1 MTDLHAALA
10 FLDAHINLEAT
21 AGRIHGLSLDRM
33 RALTH
38 VLGDPQAAYP
48 VVQVTGTNGKGSVT
62 AMTSALLRATGL
74 GVGTY
79 TSPHLESITER
90 LTYDGVPIDPDE
102 FAQLIVDVAA
112 LEPLLSDRPSYFE
125 LLTAAAFRW
134 FADRPVD
141 VAVVEVGLLG
151 LYDATNVADAQV
163 AVLTNVGKDHTD
175 GVGDWR
181 RRIAEEKVG
190 IVKPGATF
198 VLGETD
204 PELADVFAH
213 APAAETWVRG
223 RDFDVVDDRVALG
236 GHMVSLATPAQV
248 IDEIFLPLHGAHQV
262 ANASLALAA
271 TEALV
276 NRPLDADLVREAF
289 ASVQVPGR
297 FEVVA
302 NEPTVIIDGAHNPD
316 GARVAAAT
324 LTDDFT
330 LGGSLVLVVGMLG
343 GRDPAEMLDALG
355 AREAGFLIACTPP
368 SPRAIPAAEV
378 AAAAD
383 GLGIVAEA
391 VPDVAD
397 AVRRAL
403 ALATTEDLVLVT
415 GSLYVIGAAR
425 RAIVHGEALARV
437 GDHPD
442 EADWIRAWDD
452 ARRGE
457 GAARTLAT
465 VALAPNSVG
474 PIDTDDFDDADD
486 FDETEGLD
494 ER

>member
-33 RALTH
+33 RRLCD
-38 VLGDPQAAYP
+38 VLGDPQDAYP

-62 AMTSALLRATGL
+62 AMITALLQAAGL
-74 GVGTY
+74 GVGTF
-79 TSPHLESITER
+79 TSPHLESVTER
-90 LTYDGVPIDPDE
+90 LAYDGRPIDPDD
-102 FAQLIVDVAA
+102 FARLVTDLAA
-112 LEPLLSDRPSYFE
+112 LEPLLAERPSYFE

-151 LYDATNVADAQV
+151 RFDATNVADARV

-175 GVGDWR
+175 GEGDWR
-181 RRIAEEKVG
+181 RRIADEKVG

-204 PELADVFAH
+204 PGLASVFAQ
-213 APAAETWVRG
+213 APAAEVVVRSK
-223 RDFDVVDDRVALG
+223 DFDVVDDRVALG
-236 GHMVSLATPAQV
+236 GRMLTLSTPAHAV
-248 IDEIFLPLHGAHQV
+248 DEIFLPLHGAHQ
-262 ANASLALAA
+262 ARNASLALAA

-276 NRPLDADLVREAF
+276 HRPLEADAIRHAF
-289 ASVQVPGR
+289 ASVRVPGR
-297 FEVVA
+297 FEVLG

-316 GARVAAAT
+316 GARIAAAT
-324 LTDDFT
+324 LAEDFT
-330 LGGSLVLVVGMLG
+330 LHGSLVLVVGMLA
-343 GRDPAEMLDALG
+343 GRDPVEMLQALD

-368 SPRAIPAAEV
+368 SPRAVPAAEV

-391 VPDVAD
+391 VSDVAD

-403 ALATTEDLVLVT
+403 ALATSEDLVLVT

-425 RAIVHGEALARV
+425 RALLHGDALTRV
-437 GDHPD
+437 GDDAD

-452 ARRGE
+452 ARRAEGE
-457 GAARTLAT
+457 ARSLAT
-465 VALAPNSVG
+465 VGIGPPADASVVRTE
-474 PIDTDDFDDADD
+474 IDDDGGDD
-486 FDETEGLD
+486 
-494 ER
+494 RR